1 MTISNE
7 LSFPTGYG
15 WSQEVLHAPDL
26 RLTAC
31 TTCTSSPMVFSTWES
46 MKDFPCVHWVC
57 FPNLTIAAYMYGHTE
72 SWGSMWEF
80 ILRRSLSF
88 RISSWESIYGP
99 YACLNHELFQALGG
113 DFEYQNECQE
123 IIMNAVSIQ
132 AQDHVLKLNLW
143 VRMICKKLQID
154 CHVHLLWGVTQINP
168 MWKCQKEWLNGTPL
182 NSLLQHSCK

>member
-26 RLTAC
+26 WLTAC
-31 TTCTSSPMVFSTWES
+31 TACTSSPMVFSTWES
-46 MKDFPCVHWVC
+46 VKDFPCVYWVC
-57 FPNLTIAAYMYGHTE
+57 FPNLTTAAYMYGHTE

-113 DFEYQNECQE
+113 DFKYQKWMLGNYNECSKHSGSGSRTKTEPLGSNDLQE
-123 IIMNAVSIQ
+123 VAN
-132 AQDHVLKLNLW
+132 
-143 VRMICKKLQID
+143 
-154 CHVHLLWGVTQINP
+154 
-168 MWKCQKEWLNGTPL
+168 
-182 NSLLQHSCK
+182 

>member
-26 RLTAC
+26 WLTAC
-31 TTCTSSPMVFSTWES
+31 TACTSSPMVFSTWES
-46 MKDFPCVHWVC
+46 VKDFPCVHWVC
-57 FPNLTIAAYMYGHTE
+57 FPNLTTAAYMYGHTE

-113 DFEYQNECQE
+113 DFKYQKWMPGNYNECSKHSGSGSRTKTEPLGSNDLQE
-123 IIMNAVSIQ
+123 VAN
-132 AQDHVLKLNLW
+132 
-143 VRMICKKLQID
+143 
-154 CHVHLLWGVTQINP
+154 
-168 MWKCQKEWLNGTPL
+168 
-182 NSLLQHSCK
+182 

>member
-26 RLTAC
+26 WLTAC
-31 TTCTSSPMVFSTWES
+31 TACTSSPMVLVRGNPWKISHAYIGY
-46 MKDFPCVHWVC
+46 V
-57 FPNLTIAAYMYGHTE
+57 PNLTTAAYMYGHTE

-113 DFEYQNECQE
+113 DFKYQKWMPGNYNECSKHSGSGSRTKTEPLGSNDLQE
-123 IIMNAVSIQ
+123 VANWLPCAFTM
-132 AQDHVLKLNLW
+132 
-143 VRMICKKLQID
+143 R
-154 CHVHLLWGVTQINP
+154 CHSN
-168 MWKCQKEWLNGTPL
+168 
-182 NSLLQHSCK
+182 